1 MNKHYNNVW
10 HWGYSPKYYLTHPWK
25 WFGQLGRNIRAAHM
39 RCTRGWCYSDVW
51 DWDSWFMHTVPEMF
65 RHLADKGNAYPG
77 QEPFE
82 TPEKWRDWL
91 HKMADQIESCTEEAQ
106 EKNNEY
112 YKDYMKHIM
121 DKYAPPEEDGEGNL
135 IWPHQERT
143 ELDDKYFNRCKELG
157 QQAQTDIEDVMD
169 QLGKH
174 FYKIWD

>member
-1 MNKHYNNVW
+1 MSKHYNNIW

-65 RHLADKGNAYPG
+65 RHLADNGSGYPG
-77 QEPFE
+77 RAPFE

-112 YKDYMKHIM
+112 YEQYMKDIIENWEPWKEDEHGNILLPKRKNPEN
-121 DKYAPPEEDGEGNL
+121 DK
-135 IWPHQERT
+135 
-143 ELDDKYFNRCKELG
+143 KYFARSDELG
-157 QQAQTDIEDVMD
+157 KKAQEDIADALT
-169 QLGKH
+169 QIGKY
-174 FYKIWD
+174 FYFLWD